1 MSKIIREINIKP
13 SCLNELMGLPADQ
26 SAQVWEK
33 INWLQ
38 DDPLPDGK
46 LKKKLKGSKDPLY
59 RLRSGDYRIF
69 YRFGDTWV
77 RLLGVR
83 QRDKETYKGN
93 LGEGKEIEPAAPA
106 PDEDEDLDEMLAAG
120 EKRYDFQFKAEP
132 ESPQLPRKITEQ
144 WLKEL
149 KVPAAWFPRL
159 IPCKTEEQLLSAAI
173 PQPVIELLIDNL
185 FPKPIEEVASQP
197 DFVVTNSADLIRYK
211 EGELLSFLLKLDADQ
226 AKLTDWAL
234 KGPTMIK
241 GGAGT
246 GKSTVALYRVKS
258 VLERPG
264 GTGKE
269 TVLFATYTRAL
280 MAASRQLLEQLL
292 TDKQFKRVRVATCD
306 EIAYE
311 IASHNKNLDPLVSGK
326 DLDALFRKVRAE
338 FAKQPSESFEA
349 GLARR
354 KLATLENRYLLEEFD
369 WIIDGRGLE
378 TLKEY
383 LEANRPGRGVAFREN
398 LRTEV
403 WKLYR
408 NFKKAIKA
416 TKLLQYVDIRK
427 LALARVRNGEWLN
440 RYEFVIVDEAQ
451 DLAPV
456 SLALMAEV
464 STSAEG
470 LCCAADNKQSLYSRN
485 YTWTSAHPRLQFKG
499 RTALLKRNYRS
510 TAEID
515 QAAFDVLTA
524 EQGEELETSESVHNG
539 PMPVLLKGVDRNA
552 EGEWIARFVRQMS
565 SHLRMKT
572 NAAAILTFT
581 KQEGQRVAGQLV
593 EAGLLAKFFDGRD
606 LDLKSENVKVLT
618 LHSAKGLEFPMVV
631 IGGIGPG
638 TFPDRNEYNDE
649 ELFAENMRNHRRLL
663 YVGMTRAMRGL
674 AVVVPDDCENEAL
687 SDLESQNW
695 HIEDLSKT

>member
-1 MSKIIREINIKP
+1 MSKVIREINIKP
-13 SCLNELMGLPADQ
+13 SCLNELMGLPGDQ
-26 SAQVWEK
+26 SAQIWEK

-46 LKKKLKGSKDPLY
+46 LKKKLKGSSEPLY

-83 QRDKETYKGN
+83 QRDKDTYKGD
-93 LGEGKEIEPAAPA
+93 LGERREVVPAAPA
-106 PDEDEDLDEMLAAG
+106 PDNEEDLDEILAAG
-120 EKRYDFQFKAEP
+120 EKRYDFQFKSEP
-132 ESPQLPRKITEQ
+132 QSPPLPRKITEA

-149 KVPAAWFPRL
+149 KVPVAFFPRL
-159 IPCKTEEQLLSAAI
+159 IPCKTEEHLLSAAV

-185 FPKPIEEVASQP
+185 FPKPIEEVANQP
-197 DFVVTNSADLIRYK
+197 DFVVTDSADLIRYK

-258 VLERPG
+258 LLERPG
-264 GTGKE
+264 ATGQE

-292 TDKQFKRVRVATCD
+292 TDEQFKRVRVATCD

-311 IASHNKNLDPLVSGK
+311 IASHKKKLDQILSGK
-326 DLDALFRKVRAE
+326 DLDALFRKVRAD
-338 FAKQPSESFEA
+338 FTKQPSGSFEM

-354 KLATLENRYLLEEFD
+354 KLATLENRYLLDEFD

-378 TLKEY
+378 TLEEY

-398 LRTEV
+398 VRTEV

-408 NFKKAIKA
+408 AFKEAIA
-416 TKLLQYVDIRK
+416 TAKSLQYVDIRK
-427 LALARVRNGEWLN
+427 LALSRVRNGEWAK
-440 RYEFVIVDEAQ
+440 RYDFVVVDEAQ

-464 STSAEG
+464 AASAEG

-515 QAAFDVLTA
+515 RAAFDVLTA
-524 EQGEELETSESVHNG
+524 EQGEDLEISDSVHSG
-539 PMPVLLKGVDRNA
+539 PMPVLLKGVSVDK
-552 EGEWIARFVRQMS
+552 EGEWIAKFVRQMS

-572 NAAAILTFT
+572 NAAAVLTFT
-581 KQEGQRVAGQLV
+581 KQEGQRVAEQLV
-593 EAGLLAKFFDGRD
+593 EAGLPAKFFDGRD
-606 LDLKSENVKVLT
+606 LDLKTENVKVLT
-618 LHSAKGLEFPMVV
+618 LHSAKGLEFPVVV

-638 TFPDRNEYNDE
+638 TFPARDEYNDE
-649 ELFAENMRNHRRLL
+649 ELFSENMRNHRRLL

-674 AVVVPDDCENEAL
+674 AVVVPEECGNEAL
-687 SDLESQNW
+687 GDLESQNW
-695 HIEDLSKT
+695 HIENLSKA

>member
-1 MSKIIREINIKP
+1 MSKVVREINIKP
-13 SCLNELMGLPADQ
+13 SCLNELMGLPSDQ
-26 SAQVWEK
+26 SAQIWEK

-46 LKKKLKGSKDPLY
+46 LKKKLKGASEPLY

-83 QRDKETYKGN
+83 QKDKDTYKGD
-93 LGEGKEIEPAAPA
+93 LGERREVVPSAPA
-106 PDEDEDLDEMLAAG
+106 PDNEEDLDEILAAG
-120 EKRYDFQFKAEP
+120 EKRYDFQFKSEP
-132 ESPQLPRKITEQ
+132 QSPTLPRKITEA

-149 KVPAAWFPRL
+149 KVPVAFFPRL
-159 IPCKTEEQLLSAAI
+159 IPCKTEEHLLSAAV

-185 FPKPIEEVASQP
+185 FPKPIEEVANQP
-197 DFVVTNSADLIRYK
+197 DFVVTDSADLIRYK
-211 EGELLSFLLKLDADQ
+211 EGELLSFLLRLDADQ

-234 KGPTMIK
+234 KGPTLIK

-258 VLERPG
+258 LLERPG
-264 GTGKE
+264 ATGQE

-292 TDKQFKRVRVATCD
+292 TEEQFKRVRVATCD

-311 IASHNKNLDPLVSGK
+311 IASHKKKLDQILSGK
-326 DLDALFRKVRAE
+326 DLDALFRKVRAD
-338 FAKQPSESFEA
+338 FTKQPSGSFEMS
-349 GLARR
+349 LARR

-378 TLKEY
+378 TLDEY
-383 LEANRPGRGVAFREN
+383 LEAVRPGRGVAFREN
-398 LRTEV
+398 VRTEA

-408 NFKKAIKA
+408 AFKEAIAAAKS
-416 TKLLQYVDIRK
+416 LQYVDIRK
-427 LALARVRNGEWLN
+427 MALSRVRSGEWAK
-440 RYEFVIVDEAQ
+440 RYDFVVVDEAQ

-464 STSAEG
+464 AASAEG

-515 QAAFDVLTA
+515 RAAFDVLTA
-524 EQGEELETSESVHNG
+524 EQGEDLEISDSVHSG
-539 PMPVLLKGVDRNA
+539 PMPVLLKGVSVDK
-552 EGEWIARFVRQMS
+552 EGEWIAKFIRQMS

-572 NAAAILTFT
+572 NAAAVLTFT
-581 KQEGQRVAGQLV
+581 KQEGQRVAEQLV
-593 EAGLLAKFFDGRD
+593 EAGLPAKFFDGRD
-606 LDLKSENVKVLT
+606 LDLKTENVKVLT
-618 LHSAKGLEFPMVV
+618 LHSAKGLEFPVVV

-638 TFPDRNEYNDE
+638 TFPDRTEYNDE

-674 AVVVPDDCENEAL
+674 AVVVPEECGNEAL
-687 SDLESQNW
+687 SDLESKNW
-695 HIEDLSKT
+695 HIEDLSKA